1 SFSTVA
7 SNMFIGGVPMNMF
20 EATVEKD
27 GDSLALNLAGARFAL
42 AKDREWRYPRLSQ
55 YAERKI
61 VVGIRAEDVHAAEAK
76 PGWPSVV
83 GRLGLM
89 EALGSSQI
97 GYLNIDATKVAVAI
111 QPKAPDD
118 ATANAKPA
126 KGAPAPRAEDL
137 HTEAASSFV
146 TNLVAI
152 FPPRLPLK
160 LGTDVRITIDTA
172 NIHFFD
178 AQTGEALR

>member
-1 SFSTVA
+1 
-7 SNMFIGGVPMNMF
+7 
-20 EATVEKD
+20 
-27 GDSLALNLAGARFAL
+27 
-42 AKDREWRYPRLSQ
+42 
-55 YAERKI
+55 
-61 VVGIRAEDVHAAEAK
+61 
-76 PGWPSVV
+76 
-83 GRLGLM
+83 M
-89 EALGSSQI
+89 EALGSSQM
-97 GYLNIDATKVAVAI
+97 GYLNIDATKVAVAT

-126 KGAPAPRAEDL
+126 KGAPAPRPEDL

-160 LGTDVRITIDTA
+160 LNTDVRITIDTA

-178 AQTGEALR
+178 ADSGEALR